1 MTTTSISVL
10 LDQFSGKSETFRE
23 RLFELLNHSGLERVR
38 FAVAFA
44 RWDGIGLLSEPLERF
59 LGRGGRFESIYGGGN
74 RITTSDA
81 FYYGLLLEKLFPGRT
96 YSGFV
101 EDKYANA
108 MFHPK
113 YFEFRFKSNTVVIVG
128 SANLTGGGLQRN
140 SEVGLEVTLPRGFV
154 GEDGLAKYWK
164 EIRAQARTTT
174 QAEIERLSSL
184 GGGQERASESNNANG
199 KPFLASGTK
208 AAPKPLFAKVL
219 ALPSVHKKKKEKLL
233 GQMSELSEKPK
244 HLYLQ
249 IMERETGGHKG
260 KSGSAV
266 QLPVATLG
274 AYFGVGRA
282 QKKVVTFA
290 FPNETIRANI
300 IHNSNHT
307 HQVRLN
313 PIFSV
318 KRPAIIHF
326 TRIGNDQFKARFV
339 PGAKYAKVMAEKC
352 TEQSRKKSRRWGLS

>member
-1 MTTTSISVL
+1 MITTPISVL
-10 LDQFSGKSETFRE
+10 LDQFSGKAETFRD
-23 RLFELLNHSGLERVR
+23 RLFDLLNQSDLERIR

-59 LGRGGRFESIYGGGN
+59 LGSGGHFESVYGSGN
-74 RITTSDA
+74 GITTSDA
-81 FYYGLLLEKLFPGRT
+81 LYYGLVLKKLYPGRT

-113 YFEFRFKSNTVVIVG
+113 YFEFRFKAKTVVIVG

-140 SEVGLEVTLPRGFV
+140 SEVGLEVTIPRGYAS
-154 GEDGLAKYWK
+154 EDSFAKYWK
-164 EIRAQARTTT
+164 TIRAQATMTT
-174 QAEIERLSSL
+174 QAEIQRLSSL
-184 GGGQERASESNNANG
+184 GTGQEKARESNDTKD
-199 KPFLASGTK
+199 KPFLVSKTK
-208 AAPKPLFAKVL
+208 ATPKPLFTKIL
-219 ALPSVHKKKKEKLL
+219 GLPSVYKQKKEALL
-233 GQMSELSEKPK
+233 AEMSELSEKPK

-249 IMERETGGHKG
+249 IMERETGGQKG

-274 AYFGVGRA
+274 AYFSVGKA

-290 FPNETIRANI
+290 FPQETIRANI

-326 TRIGNDQFKARFV
+326 TRIGDDQFKARFV

-352 TEQSRKKSRRWGLS
+352 TEQSRKNSRRWGLS